1 MVINPKN
8 DTALVEAPTFVTASS
23 ERRAPLSFAQQR
35 LWFLDQLVPNS
46 PFYNLPG
53 AVRLDGRLDL
63 DVLESVINEIVK
75 RHETLRT
82 RFEVEEGEPVQVIGE
97 WKPRKLEVEDLS
109 GLPRGVR
116 EKEARRI
123 TREEAETGFELDRG
137 PLLRVKVLRLEEERH
152 VALFNLH
159 HIIGD
164 AWSMGLLVR
173 EVGLLYEAM
182 SRGQR
187 SPLPEP
193 EIQYA
198 DYAVWQREYLGGGAL
213 EREVRY
219 WKEQLKGAAVMDL
232 PADHARPA
240 VSTYRGG
247 RERVEIDKKL
257 SDGLRRL
264 SQREGASLFMAL
276 MAAFKALLMRYSGEE
291 DVSVGTAITN
301 RTRRGVAGLIGFF
314 VNTLVMRT
322 DLSGNP
328 SFRELIRRERKVALE
343 AYAHQEAPFEKVVEE
358 INPDRNLSRSPL
370 FAVMMVL
377 EDARGK
383 DLEIK
388 GLKAQWAGE
397 DAATA
402 KFDLELVLTQS
413 REGIDGSLEYSC
425 DLYEGETIRRMARH
439 FEKVVAEVVRDP
451 DQRIK
456 EIDLMSGSERE
467 RILVKWNKTAIDYP
481 RDRTIHELFE
491 EQAESR
497 PDAVAVAYRDQELS
511 YRELN
516 ARANHMAGTLLELG
530 VGPEVVVAL
539 LAERGIDFL
548 IAILAVF
555 KAGGAYLPLDPRH
568 PAQRICQTLGRSGA
582 GLVMTTSQFGPLAAE
597 AVAGLTAEDRPAVF
611 FMEELFKEP
620 GQEENLGRRFLPN
633 QLSYVIFTSGSTGA
647 PKGAM
652 VEHRGMLNH
661 LLAKVRTLGL
671 DDRDAIAQTASQCF
685 DISVWQFLAAL
696 LVGGRVD
703 VFDDEVAHDPAS
715 LLDQIGLRKV
725 TILEVVPSLMR
736 MMLTEADRRLADNNS
751 KPELSSLR
759 WMIPTGEALP
769 PGLCHHWFRLYPEI
783 PLLNAY
789 GPTECSDDVTH
800 CPVDEVLSESA
811 ARTPIGRPIANT
823 QIYVLDGA
831 LRPQPMGVVG
841 ELYVGGE
848 CVGRGYLNEAGKTS
862 EYFIPDAF
870 ARVAGTRLYKSG
882 DLARYLPD
890 GNLEYLARIDHQVKI
905 RGFRIEPGEI
915 EAAIRRHPSV
925 AEVVVVAREDT
936 PGEKRLV
943 AYLVARPETTL
954 SISDLRDFLRR
965 ELPEYMAPAAYV
977 ALDALPLTENG
988 KLDRQALPA
997 PEGTS
1002 SELERGYLAPRTLVE
1017 QRLAEIWSQVLGVD
1031 QVGVHSDFFDLGGH
1045 SLLATQVMSRA
1056 RSAFQVEL
1064 PLRVLFEHPTISELG
1079 RKVEQAI
1086 GIGSGFQAPPLVRTP
1101 RDGQRAPLSFAQ
1113 QRLWFIEQLEPG
1125 AATYNIPGAVR
1136 LQGTLDLDALESV
1149 INEIVRR
1156 HETLRTRFEVE
1167 HGAPL
1172 QVIYHWEPRKL
1183 EMEDLTGL
1191 PRERR
1196 EEEARKMLREEAAK
1210 GFDLSQGPLMR
1221 VKVLKLEEDERL
1233 VFFNMHHI
1241 ISDGW
1246 SMGILISEVN
1256 RLYGA
1261 YARGEESPLEEMAI
1275 QYADYAVWQ
1284 REWLQGAVLERQ
1296 LAYWK
1301 QQLAGV
1307 PSLLQ
1312 LPTDRPRVAVDT
1324 YHGAYERFA
1333 LNQELANELK
1343 RLSRSEGATLFMTL
1357 LAGFQILLARYSGAA
1372 RIAVGVPV
1380 AGRNREETEGLIGFF
1395 VNTLVMV
1402 ADTSGNPTAR
1412 ELLRQVRGTAIG
1424 AFAHQDL
1431 PFERLVEELQP
1442 ERGLGQPLFQ
1452 VMFTFQNFLEGPLAI
1467 SNLKVKEE
1475 RIEVDSAKFELALTI
1490 DEDGDRVT
1498 GTIEYARDLYER
1510 ETIILLSGHL
1520 TRLLEGMVADQE
1532 RGVLDIPLLTER
1544 EWGQVLEWNRT
1555 ALEYGAEK
1563 CLHEVFEEQARRAPD
1578 RVAGVDEVGAISY
1591 GGLNR
1596 RANQLGNYLRR
1607 RGVGPEARVGIC
1619 LERGTTMLVG
1629 LLGILK
1635 AGGAYVPL
1643 DPTYPAERLAFL
1655 LDDARVQLIVTQEK
1669 LGELLEST
1677 RAELIPI
1684 DGDFGAIA
1692 REREENID
1700 GGVTSENLAYV
1711 IYTSGSTG
1719 RPKGAMV
1726 THQSVVN
1733 LVADARDKFRLE
1745 RDSKF
1750 FQFASLS
1757 FDVAV
1762 EEIFPTLSVG
1772 GVVALQSD
1780 NLLYSYSDLAKTID
1794 RHEVTTIELPTVYWR
1809 EWMRDL
1815 SSRQR
1820 RAPRSLNLV
1829 IIGGE
1834 RISSEILKEWRE
1846 HEVPLLHVYGVT
1858 EVAVTSTVY
1867 PIPADLVDEA
1877 GLPEIPIG
1885 RPMANTEVYLL
1896 DDRLQPTPLR
1906 IPGEMYLGGAGL
1918 ARGYL
1923 NRPDL
1928 TAERFVPSS
1937 FGIQPGSRL
1946 YRTGDLARSSPE
1958 GCLEFIGRID
1968 RQIKIRGHR
1977 IEPVE
1982 IESVLMQLPSVS
1994 ECVVVARGDEPDDR
2008 RLVAYLVLK
2017 EGEAETALELRRFM
2031 KQRLP
2036 AYLVPSSFVILESL
2050 PLSPHGKV
2058 DRQALPPPGIYDV
2071 DLGGEY
2077 VAPSTPIEED
2087 VARIFGAALGIDDVG
2102 IYDDFFDLGGH
2113 SLLVTQVVSRVNS
2126 AFQIELP
2133 VRALFDA
2140 PTVSGIVA
2148 AIVESQVGQSEDN
2161 VLSQMLAELELLSD
2175 DEVDAAFSNG
2185 AAL

>member
-116 EKEARRI
+116 EAEARRI

-137 PLLRVKVLRLEEERH
+137 PLLRVKVLKLEEERH

-257 SDGLRRL
+257 SDDLRRL

-467 RILVKWNKTAIDYP
+467 RILVKWNQTAIDYP

-497 PDAVAVAYRDQELS
+497 PDAVAVAYRDQEVS

-823 QIYVLDGA
+823 QIYVLDGD

-997 PEGTS
+997 PEGAS

-1056 RSAFQVEL
+1056 RSSFQVEL

-1125 AATYNIPGAVR
+1125 AATYNIPGA
-1136 LQGTLDLDALESV
+1136 
-1149 INEIVRR
+1149 
-1156 HETLRTRFEVE
+1156 
-1167 HGAPL
+1167 
-1172 QVIYHWEPRKL
+1172 
-1183 EMEDLTGL
+1183 
-1191 PRERR
+1191 
-1196 EEEARKMLREEAAK
+1196 
-1210 GFDLSQGPLMR
+1210 
-1221 VKVLKLEEDERL
+1221 
-1233 VFFNMHHI
+1233 
-1241 ISDGW
+1241 
-1246 SMGILISEVN
+1246 
-1256 RLYGA
+1256 
-1261 YARGEESPLEEMAI
+1261 
-1275 QYADYAVWQ
+1275 
-1284 REWLQGAVLERQ
+1284 
-1296 LAYWK
+1296 
-1301 QQLAGV
+1301 
-1307 PSLLQ
+1307 
-1312 LPTDRPRVAVDT
+1312 
-1324 YHGAYERFA
+1324 
-1333 LNQELANELK
+1333 
-1343 RLSRSEGATLFMTL
+1343 
-1357 LAGFQILLARYSGAA
+1357 
-1372 RIAVGVPV
+1372 
-1380 AGRNREETEGLIGFF
+1380 
-1395 VNTLVMV
+1395 
-1402 ADTSGNPTAR
+1402 
-1412 ELLRQVRGTAIG
+1412 
-1424 AFAHQDL
+1424 
-1431 PFERLVEELQP
+1431 
-1442 ERGLGQPLFQ
+1442 
-1452 VMFTFQNFLEGPLAI
+1452 
-1467 SNLKVKEE
+1467 
-1475 RIEVDSAKFELALTI
+1475 
-1490 DEDGDRVT
+1490 
-1498 GTIEYARDLYER
+1498 ARDVR
-1510 ETIILLSGHL
+1510 S
-1520 TRLLEGMVADQE
+1520 R
-1532 RGVLDIPLLTER
+1532 
-1544 EWGQVLEWNRT
+1544 
-1555 ALEYGAEK
+1555 
-1563 CLHEVFEEQARRAPD
+1563 C
-1578 RVAGVDEVGAISY
+1578 AG
-1591 GGLNR
+1591 
-1596 RANQLGNYLRR
+1596 
-1607 RGVGPEARVGIC
+1607 
-1619 LERGTTMLVG
+1619 
-1629 LLGILK
+1629 
-1635 AGGAYVPL
+1635 
-1643 DPTYPAERLAFL
+1643 
-1655 LDDARVQLIVTQEK
+1655 
-1669 LGELLEST
+1669 
-1677 RAELIPI
+1677 
-1684 DGDFGAIA
+1684 
-1692 REREENID
+1692 
-1700 GGVTSENLAYV
+1700 
-1711 IYTSGSTG
+1711 
-1719 RPKGAMV
+1719 
-1726 THQSVVN
+1726 
-1733 LVADARDKFRLE
+1733 
-1745 RDSKF
+1745 
-1750 FQFASLS
+1750 
-1757 FDVAV
+1757 
-1762 EEIFPTLSVG
+1762 
-1772 GVVALQSD
+1772 
-1780 NLLYSYSDLAKTID
+1780 
-1794 RHEVTTIELPTVYWR
+1794 
-1809 EWMRDL
+1809 
-1815 SSRQR
+1815 
-1820 RAPRSLNLV
+1820 
-1829 IIGGE
+1829 
-1834 RISSEILKEWRE
+1834 
-1846 HEVPLLHVYGVT
+1846 
-1858 EVAVTSTVY
+1858 
-1867 PIPADLVDEA
+1867 
-1877 GLPEIPIG
+1877 
-1885 RPMANTEVYLL
+1885 
-1896 DDRLQPTPLR
+1896 
-1906 IPGEMYLGGAGL
+1906 
-1918 ARGYL
+1918 
-1923 NRPDL
+1923 
-1928 TAERFVPSS
+1928 
-1937 FGIQPGSRL
+1937 
-1946 YRTGDLARSSPE
+1946 
-1958 GCLEFIGRID
+1958 
-1968 RQIKIRGHR
+1968 IRY
-1977 IEPVE
+1977 
-1982 IESVLMQLPSVS
+1982 Q
-1994 ECVVVARGDEPDDR
+1994 
-2008 RLVAYLVLK
+2008 
-2017 EGEAETALELRRFM
+2017 
-2031 KQRLP
+2031 
-2036 AYLVPSSFVILESL
+2036 
-2050 PLSPHGKV
+2050 
-2058 DRQALPPPGIYDV
+2058 
-2071 DLGGEY
+2071 
-2077 VAPSTPIEED
+2077 
-2087 VARIFGAALGIDDVG
+2087 
-2102 IYDDFFDLGGH
+2102 
-2113 SLLVTQVVSRVNS
+2113 
-2126 AFQIELP
+2126 
-2133 VRALFDA
+2133 
-2140 PTVSGIVA
+2140 
-2148 AIVESQVGQSEDN
+2148 
-2161 VLSQMLAELELLSD
+2161 
-2175 DEVDAAFSNG
+2175 
-2185 AAL
+2185 

>member
-82 RFEVEEGEPVQVIGE
+82 RFEVEEGEPVQVIDE
-97 WKPRKLEVEDLS
+97 WKPRKLEVEDLT

-116 EKEARRI
+116 EAEARRI

-257 SDGLRRL
+257 SDDLRRL

-497 PDAVAVAYRDQELS
+497 PDAVAVAYRDQEVS

-611 FMEELFKEP
+611 FMEELFKES

-823 QIYVLDGA
+823 QIYVLDGD

-965 ELPEYMAPAAYV
+965 DLPEYMAPAAYV

-1906 IPGEMYLGGAGL
+1906 IPGEMYLGGVGL